1 MKQYLRTNKA
11 YKDLLSHRKFK
22 KKISEGESEPN
33 YNLDIDDD
41 EWIAFN
47 NEFYQLK
54 GLQTEFFDLKVIR
67 ETRKRVQELRETK
80 PAWNLM
86 KDWKKV
92 TQDD

>member
-11 YKDLLSHRKFK
+11 YKDLLAHRKFK

-47 NEFYQLK
+47 NEFYKLK
-54 GLQTEFFDLKVIR
+54 GL
-67 ETRKRVQELRETK
+67 
-80 PAWNLM
+80 
-86 KDWKKV
+86 
-92 TQDD
+92 

>member
-11 YKDLLSHRKFK
+11 YKDLLAHRKFK

-47 NEFYQLK
+47 NEFYKLK

-67 ETRKRVQELRETK
+67 ETRKRVQDLRETK

>member
-11 YKDLLSHRKFK
+11 YKDLLAHRKFN
-22 KKISEGESEPN
+22 KKISEGECEPN

-47 NEFYQLK
+47 NEFYKLK